1 MLAGWSLHDPEIVLL
16 DEPTN
21 HLDIGNL
28 AILTDTLRNYRGT
41 LLVVSHDDR
50 FVREIS
56 ATHTVELPLAPSE
69 ERP

>member
-21 HLDIGNL
+21 HLDTGSL
-28 AILTDTLRNYRGT
+28 AILTDTLRNYCGT

-50 FVREIS
+50 FVREVGV
-56 ATHTVELPLAPSE
+56 TDTVDLAGE
-69 ERP
+69 

>member
-16 DEPTN
+16 DKPTN
-21 HLDIGNL
+21 HLDTGSL

-50 FVREIS
+50 FVREVGV
-56 ATHTVELPLAPSE
+56 TDTVDLAGE
-69 ERP
+69 